1 MPSPW
6 PLAPALTA
14 LGGALVGFV
23 LASASA
29 GSPPPSF
36 TPSPEALVVPQ
47 GADPNL
53 AALLVEVRALG
64 DRIEGLAH
72 GRGALPAAGPVPSE
86 RTALPTSTDETT
98 ETVELARLLERCTTL
113 LERLEQRTATGAG
126 PARLAPAPATASRAS
141 LKGLDFSD
149 RELDAR
155 LTKQHR
161 LSGYQQVLD
170 RYGTP
175 DNVWNS
181 SNSIKV
187 SWGYDVELPNGD
199 TFDITFEFIDG
210 MVSQVYE

>member
-14 LGGALVGFV
+14 LGGAVVGFV

-29 GSPPPSF
+29 ASPPASLDP
-36 TPSPEALVVPQ
+36 TPLPLAVSQ

-53 AALLVEVRALG
+53 EALLAEVRALG

-72 GRGALPAAGPVPSE
+72 GRGTPPNAGAASSE
-86 RTALPTSTDETT
+86 RTALATETDETAPT
-98 ETVELARLLERCTTL
+98 ADVARLLERCTTL
-113 LERLEQRTATGAG
+113 LERLEQRTATGSG
-126 PARLAPAPATASRAS
+126 PAPLAPAPATASRAA
-141 LKGLDFSD
+141 LEGLDTTD
-149 RELDAR
+149 RELNAR
-155 LTKQHR
+155 LSKQHR

-181 SNSIKV
+181 ANSIKV
-187 SWGYDVELPNGD
+187 HWGYDIELRNGD
-199 TFDITFEFIDG
+199 TFDVTFEFIDG
-210 MVSQVYE
+210 MVSRVYE